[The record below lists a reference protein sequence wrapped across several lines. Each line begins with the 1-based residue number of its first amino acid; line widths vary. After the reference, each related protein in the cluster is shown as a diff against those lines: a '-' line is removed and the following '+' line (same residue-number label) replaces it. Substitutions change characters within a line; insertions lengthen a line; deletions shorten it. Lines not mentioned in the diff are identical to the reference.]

1 MSMHIRVHVGYR
13 GGGLVGAT
21 VRKVCKLGDFESGHL
36 VVCWRH

>member
-1 MSMHIRVHVGYR
+1 MYVLDTVEMGP
-13 GGGLVGAT
+13 T